1 MGPDAE
7 VVKAREEM
15 MSIFECDDVGEVNEY
30 LGCKV
35 ERRSTQPVILQ
46 SFDDEFNLPEGR
58 VVNTPAFAG
67 TVLNQDVE
75 EENFSEASAHGK
87 YRTGVGK
94 LLHVTRSSRLEI
106 WNTVRELTRAV
117 KGSSRI
123 HFVAMERVMKYC
135 VDTPKRGWVF
145 KPRRTWD
152 GKSKLEF
159 EVSDR
164 SDSDYAKCPV
174 TRKSV
179 RDHNVKLEGAVVIV
193 KSGMQNTL
201 SQA

>member
-1 MGPDAE
+1 
-7 VVKAREEM
+7 
-15 MSIFECDDVGEVNEY
+15 
-30 LGCKV
+30 
-35 ERRSTQPVILQ
+35 
-46 SFDDEFNLPEGR
+46 
-58 VVNTPAFAG
+58 
-67 TVLNQDVE
+67 
-75 EENFSEASAHGK
+75 
-87 YRTGVGK
+87 
-94 LLHVTRSSRLEI
+94 
-106 WNTVRELTRAV
+106 
-117 KGSSRI
+117 
-123 HFVAMERVMKYC
+123 MKYC

-179 RDHNVKLEGAVVIV
+179 SDHNVKLEGAVVIV